1 MLNAGPSKQQIF
13 ESLKVGHLIVDST
26 TAAFPE
32 DSSFDTHSVGLKT
45 KSQLNCA
52 NYMDRDYLLIF
63 QFALQGLLCIRRD
76 AKGVID
82 KGELQSLVNR
92 GLQLMYDILQKLMEL
107 PFQLPRYYFRTR
119 HCIGA
124 ELFIFG
130 ADSGNKDKIITP
142 PGFQLSLNLCIQLK
156 NMLARTSAQLAKL
169 YCILAARVS
178 SRLPL
183 GKGEAENTW
192 EFRPRKINEMVQLN
206 AILLQ
211 YLKEDAGKANEI
223 NIVNGDEDLVTACV
237 CFEPNERGPGFSIY
251 LLNVS
256 AFPEGSYQINWHSC
270 CIDTNGS
277 HWSLLPLNAGVS
289 FSVKRL

>member
-1 MLNAGPSKQQIF
+1 
-13 ESLKVGHLIVDST
+13 
-26 TAAFPE
+26 
-32 DSSFDTHSVGLKT
+32 
-45 KSQLNCA
+45 
-52 NYMDRDYLLIF
+52 
-63 QFALQGLLCIRRD
+63 
-76 AKGVID
+76 
-82 KGELQSLVNR
+82 
-92 GLQLMYDILQKLMEL
+92 MYDILQKLMEL

-169 YCILAARVS
+169 YCILAAR
-178 SRLPL
+178 
-183 GKGEAENTW
+183 
-192 EFRPRKINEMVQLN
+192 
-206 AILLQ
+206 

-223 NIVNGDEDLVTACV
+223 NIVNGDEDLVTAC
-237 CFEPNERGPGFSIY
+237 
-251 LLNVS
+251 
-256 AFPEGSYQINWHSC
+256 SYQINWHSC